1 LSRFSHTHN
10 RHDTKTFHE
19 HEASETV
26 EGCEIKK
33 EPEEVME
40 QDTSL
45 QNSDH
50 EMETTEDENNGNIQV
65 ENAGSNKYSV
75 KVVTKPVLQRW
86 SFNSRYYPTILP
98 VNTNL

>member
-1 LSRFSHTHN
+1 LVIGSSF
-10 RHDTKTFHE
+10 TKR
-19 HEASETV
+19 ASETV

-50 EMETTEDENNGNIQV
+50 EMETTEDENTSLVI
-65 ENAGSNKYSV
+65 GSSF
-75 KVVTKPVLQRW
+75 TKMVFQ
-86 SFNSRYYPTILP
+86 
-98 VNTNL
+98 